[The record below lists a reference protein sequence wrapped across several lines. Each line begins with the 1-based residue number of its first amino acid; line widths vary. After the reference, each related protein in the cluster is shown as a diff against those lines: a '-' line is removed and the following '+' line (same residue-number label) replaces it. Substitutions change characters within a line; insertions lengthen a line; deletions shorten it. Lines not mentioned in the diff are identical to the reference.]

1 MPRTPCRIRH
11 VTNGACLRTGTAWA
25 AKPRTPV
32 TFDLR
37 QEPGA
42 GKPHAGICAGAG
54 RNPCPYR
61 DSRERID
68 WDADAVVISG
78 RRNGGARHRER
89 MSGPAWSKTLACMQ
103 APRPETGRPP
113 ALAARELSGPH
124 REGEEPKPLTRGAV
138 QTLHLT

>member
-1 MPRTPCRIRH
+1 MSPTAPACGPELHGLPSPEHRSRSTFGRSPVRESRTPGSVR
-11 VTNGACLRTGTAWA
+11 
-25 AKPRTPV
+25 
-32 TFDLR
+32 
-37 QEPGA
+37 
-42 GKPHAGICAGAG
+42 GAG

-61 DSRERID
+61 DSRERIN